1 MKWIVCTVTV
11 LALAAA
17 LPFASA
23 PAWAQAEIVTTDF
36 QDIPF
41 DPKASLSDETL
52 SDFDRFTKQN
62 PSTFHFLKIAPT
74 ARLESMGEAFT
85 AVADGMDAI
94 YYNPAG
100 IAGIENFGWSFGGMR
115 WFGEMDYRT
124 GAVAVNTPIG
134 VVGLSVI
141 TLSFP
146 DVEQTTSLA
155 PEGTG
160 QMLDLGDTGI
170 GFHYA
175 YQMTDKLGAG
185 VQLRYVKS
193 ELGLDEE
200 VTAVLLSAGTLMH
213 TGFESL
219 RIGMGIKN
227 LGNDVSAIDIFE
239 SSQPVIFNLGLAGEV
254 MGNIG
259 DPTYV
264 TVAFEGAYH
273 TDSWQRYHVGAEL
286 WFNNML
292 ALRAGNRFKYDAQS
306 WSVGAGVKGTFG
318 DSRSIMAD
326 VSYSELDELLDHKPI
341 RFTVSG
347 SF

>member
-41 DPKASLSDETL
+41 DPKASLSEETL

-74 ARLESMGEAFT
+74 ARLESMGEAYA

-94 YYNPAG
+94 YYNPGG
-100 IAGIENFGWSFGGMR
+100 IAFIEKFGWSFGGMR
-115 WFGEMDYRT
+115 WFGDMDYRT
-124 GAVAVNTPIG
+124 GAIAINTKIG
-134 VVGLSVI
+134 VLGFSVI

-146 DVEQTTSLA
+146 SVEQTTALV
-155 PEGTG
+155 PQGTG
-160 QMLDLGDTGI
+160 HMLDLGDTGI

-185 VQLRYVKS
+185 IQMRYVKS
-193 ELGLDEE
+193 KLGIDEE

-213 TGFESL
+213 TGFQSL

-227 LGNDVSAIDIFE
+227 LGPDVSAIDIFE
-239 SSQPVIFNLGLAGEV
+239 SSQPVIFNLGVSMEV
-254 MGNIG
+254 MGNVG
-259 DPTYV
+259 DPMYMTA
-264 TVAFEGAYH
+264 AFESAYH
-273 TDSWQRYHVGAEL
+273 TDSWQRYHVGAEM
-286 WFNNML
+286 WFNNTL
-292 ALRAGNRFKYDAQS
+292 ALRAGNRFRYDAQT
-306 WSVGAGVKGTFG
+306 WSVGAGVKANFSG
-318 DSRSIMAD
+318 RSIMAD
-326 VSYSELDELLDHKPI
+326 VSYSELTSLLDHKPI

-347 SF
+347 AF

>member
-1 MKWIVCTVTV
+1 MKWIVCTITV

-23 PAWAQAEIVTTDF
+23 PAWAQAEIASADF
-36 QDIPF
+36 QDVPF
-41 DPKASLSDETL
+41 DPRSSISDETL
-52 SDFDRFTKQN
+52 SDFDRFTKQS

-74 ARLESMGEAFT
+74 ARLESMGEAFA

-100 IAGIENFGWSFGGMR
+100 IATIQNFGWSFGGMK
-115 WFGEMDYRT
+115 WYGETDYYT
-124 GAVAVNTPIG
+124 GAVAVNTPVG
-134 VVGLSVI
+134 VVGFSVI

-155 PEGTG
+155 PQGTG
-160 QMLDLGDTGI
+160 HMLELGDTAI

-175 YQMTDKLGAG
+175 YQMTDKLSAG
-185 VQLRYVKS
+185 IQLRHVKS
-193 ELGLDEE
+193 KLGLGEE
-200 VTAVLLSAGTLMH
+200 ISTVLLSAGTLMH

-219 RIGMGIKN
+219 RLGMSIKN
-227 LGNDVSAIDIFE
+227 LGNDVTAIDIFE
-239 SSQPVIFNLGLAGEV
+239 SSQPVVFNLGLAGEV
-254 MGNIG
+254 IGNIG
-259 DPTYV
+259 DPTYM

-273 TDSWQRYHVGAEL
+273 PDSWQRYHLGAEL

-306 WSVGAGVKGTFG
+306 WSVGAGVKGNFG
-318 DSRSIMAD
+318 DGRSVMAD
-326 VSYSELDELLDHKPI
+326 VSYSKLDELLDHDPI